1 MLGGF
6 WRSVSVKRRIYSSLV
21 PSWDALLIS
30 SSQVPHLNA
39 KDVIQ
44 GGPPGPTCAS
54 AEHCHAQAL
63 GSMPVLPLEGLQPTP
78 SCKGSSRHPNKRGSA
93 LGSAHLCSMHSDMR
107 MGACGVPAGLFG
119 PEEGAA
125 RAGAAGKQGMTGLA
139 GEGGESLEAELG
151 IG

>member
-1 MLGGF
+1 MVGGF
-6 WRSVSVKRRIYSSLV
+6 WRSVSVKRCIYLSLM
-21 PSWDALLIS
+21 PSWNALLIS
-30 SSQVPHLNA
+30 SSRVPHLNA
-39 KDVIQ
+39 EDVIQ
-44 GGPPGPTCAS
+44 GSPPGPTCAS
-54 AEHCHAQAL
+54 AEHCCAQAL
-63 GSMPVLPLEGLQPTP
+63 GSMPVLPLEGLQPNP
-78 SCKGSSRHPNKRGSA
+78 SCKGSSRHPKKRGSA
-93 LGSAHLCSMHSDMR
+93 RGSTCLCSVHSDMR

>member
-30 SSQVPHLNA
+30 SSQVPRLNA

-54 AEHCHAQAL
+54 AEHCRAQAL
-63 GSMPVLPLEGLQPTP
+63 GSMPVLPLEGL
-78 SCKGSSRHPNKRGSA
+78 
-93 LGSAHLCSMHSDMR
+93 
-107 MGACGVPAGLFG
+107 
-119 PEEGAA
+119 
-125 RAGAAGKQGMTGLA
+125 
-139 GEGGESLEAELG
+139 
-151 IG
+151 